1 MLGIPACPECAQENT
16 YPDGA
21 VYVCADCG
29 HEWPVRPLR
38 VQVDAGAAI
47 AVRDAHGTA
56 LSDGNS
62 VVLIKDLPVKGSSV
76 TLKMGTKIKGIRLV
90 DGDHEVDCR
99 TGAGNFMVKARYLSK
114 A

>member
-1 MLGIPACPECAQENT
+1 MSGIPACPECAQENT

-21 VYVCADCG
+21 AYICADCG

-38 VQVDAGAAI
+38 EPVDSRAAI

-56 LSDGNS
+56 LSDGDS
-62 VVLIKDLPVKGSSV
+62 VVLIKDLPVKGSPV

-99 TGAGNFMVKARYLSK
+99 TGVGNFMLKARYLRK